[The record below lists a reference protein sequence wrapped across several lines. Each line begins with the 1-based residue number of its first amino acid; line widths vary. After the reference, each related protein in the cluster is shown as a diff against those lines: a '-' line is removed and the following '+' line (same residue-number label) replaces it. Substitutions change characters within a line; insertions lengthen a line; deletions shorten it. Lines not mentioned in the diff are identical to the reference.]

1 MMDNLRWGVIGFGSF
16 ADVAMGQAIANTP
29 GHTLAA
35 ISGRDRMRVDRFA
48 KKYGVGRSYISS
60 SDLVSTP
67 DLDAVYV
74 ATPNNVHCEHTI
86 LAAEHG
92 LYVLCEK
99 PMAVSLEEARHMTE
113 ACAANGVKLMIG
125 NMMRFNPCHRW
136 AKHII
141 REGVLGSITEAKATF
156 EYHLSEKGSPWR
168 LDPEVG
174 GGGAIMDVGVHC
186 IDLLRYLL
194 DAEVTR
200 VGAFVD
206 TGSYPF
212 PADISSTVML
222 MFESGAVGTVSVS
235 FINKHPLNR
244 IEIRGTEGSLVS
256 EGTLWRDST
265 GRVSVETS
273 RSKQTYESSV
283 KVPDPYGLQIEHFAG
298 CIKNDTDPL
307 ISGSEGFKDL
317 AVCLAAY
324 KAYETESIVNPE
336 Y

>member
-16 ADVAMGQAIANTP
+16 ADVAMGPAITNTP
-29 GHTLAA
+29 GHTLFA
-35 ISGRDRMRVDRFA
+35 ITGRDRMRVDRFA
-48 KKYGVGRSYISS
+48 KKYGVEHSFTSA

-74 ATPNNVHCEHTI
+74 ATPNNQHCEHTI

-92 LYVLCEK
+92 LHVLCEK
-99 PMAVSLEEARHMTE
+99 PMAVSLEEARRMTE
-113 ACAANGVKLMIG
+113 SCTANGVKLMIG

-136 AKHII
+136 VKHII
-141 REGVLGSITEAKATF
+141 REGVLGSVTEAKATF
-156 EYHLSEKGSPWR
+156 EYHLSDEGSPWR

-194 DAEVTR
+194 GAEVTR

-212 PADISSTVML
+212 PADISAIMML
-222 MFESGAVGTVSVS
+222 MFDSGAFGTVSVS

-244 IEIRGTEGSLVS
+244 VEIRGTEGSLVS
-256 EGTLWRDST
+256 EGTLWRDSA

-273 RSKQTYESSV
+273 SSKQIYESSL
-283 KVPDPYGLQIEHFAG
+283 KVPDPYRLQIEHFAG
-298 CIKNDTDPL
+298 CIKNDTEPI
-307 ISGSEGFKDL
+307 ISGSEGLKDL

-324 KAYETESIVNPE
+324 KSHETESIVNPE

>member
-16 ADVAMGQAIANTP
+16 ADVAVGQAIANTP
-29 GHTLAA
+29 GHILAA
-35 ISGRDRMRVDRFA
+35 ITGRDRMRVDRFA
-48 KKYGVGRSYISS
+48 KKHGVERSYISS

-92 LYVLCEK
+92 LHVLCEK
-99 PMAVSLEEARHMTE
+99 PMAVSLEEARQMTE
-113 ACAANGVKLMIG
+113 ACASNGVKLMIG
-125 NMMRFNPCHRW
+125 NMLRFNPCHGW

-141 REGVLGSITEAKATF
+141 RDGVLGRITEAKATF

-194 DAEVTR
+194 NAEVTR

-212 PADISSTVML
+212 PADISATVML
-222 MFESGAVGTVSVS
+222 KFDSGTMGTVSVS
-235 FINKHPLNR
+235 FISKHPLNR
-244 IEIRGTEGSLVS
+244 VEIRGTEGSLVC

-273 RSKQTYESSV
+273 RLKQTYESSA
-283 KVPDPYGLQIEHFAG
+283 KVPDPYVLQIEHFAG

-307 ISGSEGFKDL
+307 ISGSEGLKDL

-324 KAYETESIVNPE
+324 KSHETESIVNPE

>member
-1 MMDNLRWGVIGFGSF
+1 MMDKLRWGVIGFGSF
-16 ADVAMGQAIANTP
+16 ADVAMGPAIANAP
-29 GHTLAA
+29 GNTLVA
-35 ISGRDRMRVDRFA
+35 ITGRDRMRVDRFA
-48 KKYGVGRSYISS
+48 KRYSIEHSFTS
-60 SDLVSTP
+60 ASDLVNTP
-67 DLDAVYV
+67 ELDVVYV
-74 ATPNNVHCEHTI
+74 ATPNNQHCEHTI
-86 LAAEHG
+86 MAAEHG
-92 LYVLCEK
+92 LHVLCEK
-99 PMAVSLEEARHMTE
+99 PMAVSLQEAKRMTE

-156 EYHLSEKGSPWR
+156 EYHLSDKGLPWR
-168 LDPEVG
+168 LDPKVG

-200 VGAFVD
+200 VGALVD

-212 PADISSTVML
+212 PVDVSATVML
-222 MFESGAVGTVSVS
+222 RFDSGAAGTVSVS

-273 RSKQTYESSV
+273 SSTQTYESSL
-283 KVPDPYGLQIEHFAG
+283 KIPGPYELQIEHFSG
-298 CIKNDTDPL
+298 CIKNDTEPL
-307 ISGSEGFKDL
+307 VSGKEGFKDL

-324 KAYETESIVNPE
+324 KSHETGSIVNPE